1 MTMTVEVFSSIFLC
15 AYYRRSHR
23 TCPAK
28 KGVLNNFT
36 LFTGNCVGDSST
48 RVFLWIW
55 QIFKSSCFEEHL
67 WMAASVTKALIVLL
81 LSFLL
86 IHTYKKFSIFNFHN
100 FNANSTTRIKGYGDI
115 SYNSNVTRIWKCRKR

>member
-15 AYYRRSHR
+15 AYYRRSTGHVLQKKVFLIISHYSQE
-23 TCPAK
+23 TVLETPA
-28 KGVLNNFT
+28 
-36 LFTGNCVGDSST
+36 
-48 RVFLWIW
+48 RVFSCEYGK
-55 QIFKSSCFEEHL
+55 IFKSTCFEEHL

-86 IHTYKKFSIFNFHN
+86 IHTYKTFSIFNFHN